1 MRILRKLLL
10 FPLLILIFAMIVA
23 GCSQKTPADVRIE
36 LETPDGSDVSS
47 SNDVFPRLYR
57 RMRIIRRNWIN

>member
-36 LETPDGSDVSS
+36 LETPD
-47 SNDVFPRLYR
+47 
-57 RMRIIRRNWIN
+57 RMMIIRRNWIN